1 MLMPRRTKHRKM
13 HRGHRRGKARRGS
26 TIAFGDFALQ
36 ALEGGWVDNRQI
48 EAARRAV
55 THHIRRGGQMWIRIF
70 PDKGLSKKP
79 VEVRMGGGKGP
90 PEEWVAIV
98 KPGRILFELTGVP
111 EEIAQEAM
119 LRASHKLSVKT
130 RFISRETPEII

>member
-13 HRGHRRGKARRGS
+13 HRGHRRGKAYRGS
-26 TIAFGDFALQ
+26 TIAFVDFALQ

-48 EAARRAV
+48 EAARRAI

-90 PEEWVAIV
+90 PEQWVAII

-111 EEIAQEAM
+111 EDVAQEAM
-119 LRASHKLSVKT
+119 LRAAHKLSVKT
-130 RFISRETPEII
+130 RFISRDTPEII

>member
-1 MLMPRRTKHRKM
+1 MLMPKRTKHRKM
-13 HRGHRRGKARRGS
+13 HRGHRRGKAFRGS
-26 TIAFGDFALQ
+26 TLAFGDFALQ

-48 EAARRAV
+48 EAARRAI

-111 EEIAQEAM
+111 EDVAQEAM
-119 LRASHKLSVKT
+119 LRAAHKLSVKT

>member
-1 MLMPRRTKHRKM
+1 MLMPKRTKHRKM
-13 HRGHRRGKARRGS
+13 HRGHRRGKAFRGS
-26 TIAFGDFALQ
+26 SIAFGDFALQ
-36 ALEGGWVDNRQI
+36 AVEGGWVENRQI

-90 PEEWVAIV
+90 PEEWVAII
-98 KPGRILFELTGVP
+98 KPGRILFELAGVP
-111 EEIAQEAM
+111 ADIAEEAM
-119 LRASHKLSVKT
+119 LRAAHKLSVKT
-130 RFISRETPEII
+130 RFISRDTPEIV

>member
-13 HRGHRRGKARRGS
+13 HRGHRRGKAYRGS
-26 TIAFGDFALQ
+26 TIAFGEFALQ
-36 ALEGGWVDNRQI
+36 SLEGGWVDNRQI
-48 EAARRAV
+48 EAARRAI

-90 PEEWVAIV
+90 PEQWVAII

-111 EEIAQEAM
+111 EDVAQEAM
-119 LRASHKLSVKT
+119 LRAAHKLSVKT

>member
-1 MLMPRRTKHRKM
+1 M
-13 HRGHRRGKARRGS
+13 HRGHRRGKAFRGS
-26 TIAFGDFALQ
+26 TLAFGDFALQ

-48 EAARRAV
+48 EAARRAI

-111 EEIAQEAM
+111 EDVAQEAM
-119 LRASHKLSVKT
+119 LRAAHKLSVKT

>member
-48 EAARRAV
+48 ESARRAV

-90 PEEWVAIV
+90 PEQWVAMV

-111 EEIAQEAM
+111 EEVAQEAM

>member
-1 MLMPRRTKHRKM
+1 MMMPRRTKHRKM
-13 HRGHRRGKARRGS
+13 HRGHRRGKAQRGA
-26 TIAFGDFALQ
+26 TIAFGDYALQ
-36 ALEGGWVDNRQI
+36 SLEGGWVDNRQI
-48 EAARRAV
+48 EAARRAI

-98 KPGRILFELTGVP
+98 KPGRIIFELTGVP
-111 EEIAQEAM
+111 QEVAQEAM
-119 LRASHKLSVKT
+119 LRAAHKLSVKT

>member
-70 PDKGLSKKP
+70 PDIGLSKKP

-90 PEEWVAIV
+90 PEQWVAMV

-111 EEIAQEAM
+111 QEVAQEAM

>member
-1 MLMPRRTKHRKM
+1 MLMPKRTKHRKV
-13 HRGHRRGKARRGS
+13 HRGHRRGKAYRGS

-36 ALEGGWVDNRQI
+36 ATAGGWVDNRQI

-55 THHIRRGGQMWIRIF
+55 THHIRRGGQMWIRVF

-90 PEEWVAIV
+90 PEQWVAII
-98 KPGRILFELTGVP
+98 KPGRILFELAGVP
-111 EEIAQEAM
+111 EDVAAEAM
-119 LRASHKLSVKT
+119 LRAAHKLSVKT
-130 RFISRETPEII
+130 RFISRETPEIV

>member
-13 HRGHRRGKARRGS
+13 HRGHRRGKAYRGS

-55 THHIRRGGQMWIRIF
+55 THHIRRGGQMWIRVF

-130 RFISRETPEII
+130 RFISRETPEIV

>member
-13 HRGHRRGKARRGS
+13 HRGHRRGKAHRGS

-90 PEEWVAIV
+90 PEQWVAIV
-98 KPGRILFELTGVP
+98 KPGRILFELAGVP
-111 EEIAQEAM
+111 ENVAQEAM
-119 LRASHKLSVKT
+119 LRAAHKLSVKT

>member
-13 HRGHRRGKARRGS
+13 HRGHRRGKAYRGS
-26 TIAFGDFALQ
+26 TIAFGDYALQ
-36 ALEGGWVDNRQI
+36 SLEGGWIDNRQI
-48 EAARRAV
+48 EAARRAI

-90 PEEWVAIV
+90 PEQWVAII

-111 EEIAQEAM
+111 EEVAQEAM
-119 LRASHKLSVKT
+119 LRAAHKLSVKT
-130 RFISRETPEII
+130 RFMSRDTPEII

>member
-1 MLMPRRTKHRKM
+1 MLMPKRTKHRKM
-13 HRGHRRGKARRGS
+13 HRGHRRGKAYRGS
-26 TIAFGDFALQ
+26 SIAFGDFALQ
-36 ALEGGWVDNRQI
+36 AVEGGWVDNRQI

-90 PEEWVAIV
+90 PEQWVAII
-98 KPGRILFELTGVP
+98 KPGRILFELAGVP
-111 EEIAQEAM
+111 ADIAEEAM
-119 LRASHKLSVKT
+119 LRAAHKLSVKT
-130 RFISRETPEII
+130 RFISRDTPEIV

>member
-1 MLMPRRTKHRKM
+1 MMMPRRTKHRKM
-13 HRGHRRGKARRGS
+13 HRGHRRGKAQRGA
-26 TIAFGDFALQ
+26 TIAFGEFALQ
-36 ALEGGWVDNRQI
+36 SLEGGWVDNRQI
-48 EAARRAV
+48 EAARRAI

-98 KPGRILFELTGVP
+98 KPGRIIFELSGVP
-111 EEIAQEAM
+111 QGIAQEAM
-119 LRASHKLSVKT
+119 LRAAHKLSVKT

>member
-70 PDKGLSKKP
+70 PDIGLSKKP

-90 PEEWVAIV
+90 PEEWVAMV

-111 EEIAQEAM
+111 QEVAQEAM

>member
-1 MLMPRRTKHRKM
+1 M
-13 HRGHRRGKARRGS
+13 HRGHRRGKAYRGS

-36 ALEGGWVDNRQI
+36 ALEGGWVENRQI
-48 EAARRAV
+48 EAARRAI

-111 EEIAQEAM
+111 EDIAQEAM

>member
-90 PEEWVAIV
+90 PEEWVAMV

-111 EEIAQEAM
+111 QEIAQEAM

>member
-13 HRGHRRGKARRGS
+13 HRGHRRGKAYRGS

-48 EAARRAV
+48 EAARRAI

-90 PEEWVAIV
+90 PEQWVAII

-111 EEIAQEAM
+111 EDVAQEAM
-119 LRASHKLSVKT
+119 LRAAHKLSVKT
-130 RFISRETPEII
+130 RFISRDTPEII

>member
-1 MLMPRRTKHRKM
+1 MLMPKRTKHRKM
-13 HRGHRRGKARRGS
+13 HRGHRRGKAYRGS
-26 TIAFGDFALQ
+26 RLAFGDFALQ
-36 ALEGGWVDNRQI
+36 AVEGGWVDNRQI

-90 PEEWVAIV
+90 PEQWVAII
-98 KPGRILFELTGVP
+98 KPGRILFELAGVP
-111 EEIAQEAM
+111 ADIAEEAM
-119 LRASHKLSVKT
+119 LRAAHKLSVKT
-130 RFISRETPEII
+130 RFISRDTPEIV

>member
-1 MLMPRRTKHRKM
+1 MLMPRRTKYRKM

-90 PEEWVAIV
+90 PEEWVAMV

-111 EEIAQEAM
+111 QEIAQEAM

>member
-70 PDKGLSKKP
+70 PDIGLSKKP

-90 PEEWVAIV
+90 PEQWVAMV

-111 EEIAQEAM
+111 QEIAQEAM

>member
-90 PEEWVAIV
+90 PEQWVAII

-111 EEIAQEAM
+111 EEVAQEAM
-119 LRASHKLSVKT
+119 LRAAHKLSVKT
-130 RFISRETPEII
+130 RFLSRDTPEII

>member
-13 HRGHRRGKARRGS
+13 HRGHRRGKAYRGS

-55 THHIRRGGQMWIRIF
+55 THHIRRGGQMWIRVF

>member
-1 MLMPRRTKHRKM
+1 M

>member
-1 MLMPRRTKHRKM
+1 MLMPKRTKHRKM
-13 HRGHRRGKARRGS
+13 HRGHRRGKAFRGS
-26 TIAFGDFALQ
+26 TLAFGDFALQ

-111 EEIAQEAM
+111 EDVAQEAM
-119 LRASHKLSVKT
+119 LRAAHKLSVKT

>member
-70 PDKGLSKKP
+70 PDIGLSKKP

-90 PEEWVAIV
+90 PEEWVAMV

-111 EEIAQEAM
+111 QEIAQEAM

>member
-1 MLMPRRTKHRKM
+1 MPRRTKHRKM

-70 PDKGLSKKP
+70 PDIGLSKKP

-90 PEEWVAIV
+90 PEEWVAMV

-111 EEIAQEAM
+111 QEIAQEAM

>member
-26 TIAFGDFALQ
+26 TIAFGEFALQ

-90 PEEWVAIV
+90 PEEWVAMV

-111 EEIAQEAM
+111 QEIAQEAM

>member
-13 HRGHRRGKARRGS
+13 HRGHRRGKAYRGS
-26 TIAFGDFALQ
+26 SIAFGDFALQ

-90 PEEWVAIV
+90 PEQWVAII

-111 EEIAQEAM
+111 EEVAQEAM
-119 LRASHKLSVKT
+119 LRAAHKLSVKT

>member
-48 EAARRAV
+48 ESARRAV

-90 PEEWVAIV
+90 PEEWVAMV

-111 EEIAQEAM
+111 QEIAQEAM

>member
-1 MLMPRRTKHRKM
+1 M
-13 HRGHRRGKARRGS
+13 HRGHRRGKAHRGS

-111 EEIAQEAM
+111 EEVAQEAM
-119 LRASHKLSVKT
+119 LRAAHKLSVKT

>member
-1 MLMPRRTKHRKM
+1 M
-13 HRGHRRGKARRGS
+13 HRGHRRGKAYRGS

-90 PEEWVAIV
+90 PEQWVAII

-111 EEIAQEAM
+111 EEVAQEAM
-119 LRASHKLSVKT
+119 LRAAHKLSVKT
-130 RFISRETPEII
+130 RFISRDTPEII

>member
-48 EAARRAV
+48 ESARRAV
-55 THHIRRGGQMWIRIF
+55 TNHIRRGGQMWIRIF

-90 PEEWVAIV
+90 PEEWVAMV

-111 EEIAQEAM
+111 QEIAQEAM

>member
-26 TIAFGDFALQ
+26 TIAFGEFALQ

-70 PDKGLSKKP
+70 PDIGLSKKP

-90 PEEWVAIV
+90 PEEWVAMV

-111 EEIAQEAM
+111 QEIAQEAM

>member
-1 MLMPRRTKHRKM
+1 M
-13 HRGHRRGKARRGS
+13 HRGHRRGKAHRGS

-36 ALEGGWVDNRQI
+36 AVEGGWVDNRQI
-48 EAARRAV
+48 EAARRAI

-90 PEEWVAIV
+90 PEEWVAII

-111 EEIAQEAM
+111 EAVAQEAM
-119 LRASHKLSVKT
+119 LRAAHKLSVKT

>member
-1 MLMPRRTKHRKM
+1 
-13 HRGHRRGKARRGS
+13 
-26 TIAFGDFALQ
+26 
-36 ALEGGWVDNRQI
+36 
-48 EAARRAV
+48 
-55 THHIRRGGQMWIRIF
+55 MWIRIF

-111 EEIAQEAM
+111 EDVAQEAM
-119 LRASHKLSVKT
+119 LRAAHKLSVKT

>member
-1 MLMPRRTKHRKM
+1 MLMPKRTKHRKV
-13 HRGHRRGKARRGS
+13 HRGHRRGKAYRGS

-36 ALEGGWVDNRQI
+36 ATAGGWVDNRQI

-90 PEEWVAIV
+90 PEQWVAII
-98 KPGRILFELTGVP
+98 KPGRILFELAGVP
-111 EEIAQEAM
+111 EDVAAEAM
-119 LRASHKLSVKT
+119 LRAAHKLSVKT
-130 RFISRETPEII
+130 RFISRETPEIV

>member
-1 MLMPRRTKHRKM
+1 MLMPKRTKHRKM
-13 HRGHRRGKARRGS
+13 HRGHRRGKAYRGS

-36 ALEGGWVDNRQI
+36 AVEGGWVDNRQI

-98 KPGRILFELTGVP
+98 KPGRILFELAGVP
-111 EEIAQEAM
+111 ADIAAEAM
-119 LRASHKLSVKT
+119 LRAAHKLSVKT
-130 RFISRETPEII
+130 RFISRETPEIV

>member
-1 MLMPRRTKHRKM
+1 M

-26 TIAFGDFALQ
+26 TIAFGEFALQ

-70 PDKGLSKKP
+70 PDIGLSKKP

-90 PEEWVAIV
+90 PEEWVAMV

-111 EEIAQEAM
+111 QEIAQEAM
-119 LRASHKLSVKT
+119 LRASHKLAVKT